1 MTNIDKEFARFA
13 KSKGLSTTTLDKYK
27 AITEGQI
34 PLSSLTPT
42 IVEER
47 NMNIAIMDVFSR
59 LMMDRIIFL
68 GTEIDDYVANVISA
82 QFLFL
87 NSLDKDADIK
97 LYINSPGG
105 SIYDGNSILDVIDLV
120 DNDVATV
127 CTGLAASMAAVI
139 LSHGKKEKRCALKRS
154 RVMIH
159 QPIGGTWG
167 QASDIEIEAKEIK
180 KLKKELVQTLA
191 DNTGQPYSKV
201 WRDCDRDK
209 WLTAEESKNYGI
221 IDKILSK

>member
-1 MTNIDKEFARFA
+1 
-13 KSKGLSTTTLDKYK
+13 
-27 AITEGQI
+27 
-34 PLSSLTPT
+34 
-42 IVEER
+42 
-47 NMNIAIMDVFSR
+47 
-59 LMMDRIIFL
+59 
-68 GTEIDDYVANVISA
+68 
-82 QFLFL
+82 
-87 NSLDKDADIK
+87 
-97 LYINSPGG
+97 
-105 SIYDGNSILDVIDLV
+105 
-120 DNDVATV
+120 
-127 CTGLAASMAAVI
+127 
-139 LSHGKKEKRCALKRS
+139 
-154 RVMIH
+154 MIH